1 MRWLLACLCLA
12 QPVRSLTLPSPALP
26 HSLPAALETAHTSLQ
41 QRLNETVLEL
51 DSARVSKTQAD
62 ADYDVARSELQQ
74 RAAEAERR
82 SKVLAEQRDVLQ
94 QQLEKAAAEAPGE
107 GELSRLC
114 ARLGGLLLMPATST
128 WQYGC
133 CPALTQ
139 LSLRPYP
146 AKLLPVALSEPLPC
160 LLPSLPPFSPVA
172 GGDFSEALRLLRQER
187 EAAEINLQLAERE
200 VGRLRQEA
208 SVAKRAAEEARA
220 QLGAEVERARS
231 AVRDEQDQAA
241 LMAKLEQ
248 FNLLRESNA
257 TLRWVAQSRLGW
269 AQLCG

>member
-1 MRWLLACLCLA
+1 
-12 QPVRSLTLPSPALP
+12 
-26 HSLPAALETAHTSLQ
+26 
-41 QRLNETVLEL
+41 
-51 DSARVSKTQAD
+51 
-62 ADYDVARSELQQ
+62 
-74 RAAEAERR
+74 
-82 SKVLAEQRDVLQ
+82 
-94 QQLEKAAAEAPGE
+94 
-107 GELSRLC
+107 
-114 ARLGGLLLMPATST
+114 MP
-128 WQYGC
+128 
-133 CPALTQ
+133 L
-139 LSLRPYP
+139 
-146 AKLLPVALSEPLPC
+146 ALSQPLPC
-160 LLPSLPPFSPVA
+160 LSSLSSSPAA

-257 TLRWVAQSRLGW
+257 TLRWVGEWLVGISFLFCIFS
-269 AQLCG
+269 LCC